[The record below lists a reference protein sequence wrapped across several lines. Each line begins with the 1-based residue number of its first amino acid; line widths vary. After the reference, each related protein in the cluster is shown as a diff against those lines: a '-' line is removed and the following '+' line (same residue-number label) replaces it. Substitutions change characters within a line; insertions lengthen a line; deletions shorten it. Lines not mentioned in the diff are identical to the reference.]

1 MKTAILVWGSLFWDP
16 RNLEKT
22 DEWFYDGP
30 VLPIEFA
37 RISGGN
43 RLTLVIKPNFDFVPT
58 LYAVSSNDDF
68 MSARANLQSRENT
81 PNIDN
86 IGFINFTNN
95 THHVR
100 PSNAFVLDILTQWNE
115 TKKFDA
121 IIWSDFSSRF
131 TDAIHQPFTLPNVIT
146 FLDGLSVKEKVEALK
161 YIRNTPQQITTRF
174 RNSIEQHFEGAYL

>member
-1 MKTAILVWGSLFWDP
+1 MRIAILVWGSLYWDP

-22 DEWFYDGP
+22 DEWYYDGP

-58 LYAVSSNDDF
+58 LYAVSSNNDF
-68 MSARANLQSRENT
+68 IAARENLQSRENT
-81 PNIDN
+81 PNIEN

-100 PSNAFVLDILTQWNE
+100 SSNVFILDILTHWNIA
-115 TKKFDA
+115 KKFDA
-121 IIWSDFSSRF
+121 IIWSDFQPRF
-131 TDAIHQPFTLPNVIT
+131 TNAIGSPFTLENVIT
-146 FLDGLSVKEKVEALK
+146 FLSGLSEADKVEALK
-161 YIRNTPQQITTRF
+161 YIRNAPPQITTPF
-174 RNSIEQHFEGAYL
+174 RKTIEEHFK

>member
-1 MKTAILVWGSLFWDP
+1 MKIAILVWGSLFWDP
-16 RNLEKT
+16 RTLEKT

-58 LYAVSSNDDF
+58 LYAVSSHDDF
-68 MSARANLQSRENT
+68 MAARENLQIREKT

-100 PSNAFVLDILTQWNE
+100 ASNAFILDILAQWNKA
-115 TKKFDA
+115 KKFDA
-121 IIWSDFSSRF
+121 IIWSDFSPRF

-146 FLDGLSVKEKVEALK
+146 FLDGLSAEEKVEALK
-161 YIRNTPQQITTRF
+161 YIRNTPEQITTRF
-174 RNSIEQHFEGAYL
+174 RNPIEQHFEGAYL

>member
-1 MKTAILVWGSLFWDP
+1 MRIAILVWGSLFWDP

-43 RLTLVIKPNFDFVPT
+43 RLTLVIKPNFDSVTT

-68 MSARANLQSRENT
+68 TTARKNLQSREDT

-86 IGFINFTNN
+86 IGFINFENN
-95 THHVR
+95 TQHVR
-100 PSNAFVLDILTQWNE
+100 PSNAFVIEILRQWNE
-115 TKKFDA
+115 AKEFDA
-121 IIWSDFSSRF
+121 IIWSDFSPRF

-146 FLDGLSVKEKVEALK
+146 FLNDLPDAEKVEALK

-174 RNSIEQHFEGAYL
+174 RNSIEQHFEGTYL

>member
-1 MKTAILVWGSLFWDP
+1 MRIAILVWGSLFWDP

-43 RLTLVIKPNFDFVPT
+43 RLTLVIKPNFDLVHT

-68 MSARANLQSRENT
+68 IAARENLKSRENT

-100 PSNAFVLDILTQWNE
+100 LSNAFIIDILHQWNE
-115 TKKFDA
+115 PKKFDA
-121 IIWSDFSSRF
+121 IIWSDFPPRF
-131 TDAIHQPFTLPNVIT
+131 TDAIGSPFTLENIIT
-146 FLDGLSVKEKVEALK
+146 FLSGLSEADKAEALN
-161 YIRNTPQQITTRF
+161 YIRNTPNQITTRF
-174 RNSIEQHFEGAYL
+174 RNSIEQHFVGA

>member
-1 MKTAILVWGSLFWDP
+1 MRIAILVWGSLYWDP

-43 RLTLVIKPNFDFVPT
+43 RLTLVIKPNFDFVTT
-58 LYAVSSNDDF
+58 LFAVSSNDDF
-68 MSARANLQSRENT
+68 IAARENLQSRENT

-100 PSNAFVLDILTQWNE
+100 PSNAFILDILAQWNKAKE
-115 TKKFDA
+115 FDA
-121 IIWSDFSSRF
+121 IIWSDFSPRF
-131 TDAIHQPFTLPNVIT
+131 SDAIGSPFTLENVIT
-146 FLDGLSVKEKVEALK
+146 FLCGLSEADKVEALK
-161 YIRNTPQQITTRF
+161 YIRNAPQQITTRF